1 LSEPEYSLL
10 EGSLPIMSLY
20 AREFAA
26 RQQRNWEQYSGPVI
40 TGTAELKTPA
50 GSELPPTFQQRKEDL
65 QTLATT
71 PAGREELQGLASRYE
86 AASGRLRAAS
96 TPVLTYILLHER
108 EQGLIRR

>member
-1 LSEPEYSLL
+1 
-10 EGSLPIMSLY
+10 MSLY

-26 RQQRNWEQYSGPVI
+26 RQQRNWERYSGPVI
-40 TGTAELKTPA
+40 TGTVITETAELKKPA

-71 PAGREELQGLASRYE
+71 PAGRKELQGLASRYQ
-86 AASGRLRAAS
+86 AASGRLRSAS